1 MRQAIRDERRIEFAI
16 EGHRFFDVRRWKIA
30 EQTDN
35 QMMAGMEV
43 RLKFDGG
50 KSYTRFNVRQRVFR
64 KAMYFWP
71 IPYGETSKSP
81 NLIQNPNY

>member
-1 MRQAIRDERRIEFAI
+1 
-16 EGHRFFDVRRWKIA
+16 
-30 EQTDN
+30 
-35 QMMAGMEV
+35 MMTGMEV
-43 RLKFDGG
+43 RLTADGG

-71 IPYGETSKSP
+71 IPYKETSKSP